1 MPCRSDYMEPTRYEE
16 EILQTVKNLI
26 YVYGKLKTKPSD
38 ELIRASKSV
47 YFTKEE
53 GDKWVAKLCGILTP
67 MPEKEKQKIIYNAKS
82 AEARKVADWWEEH
95 QEADRKREAEEKQA
109 KKDANT
115 RKKALAK
122 LTDNEL
128 RVLGLKRD

>member
-1 MPCRSDYMEPTRYEE
+1 MEPTRYEE